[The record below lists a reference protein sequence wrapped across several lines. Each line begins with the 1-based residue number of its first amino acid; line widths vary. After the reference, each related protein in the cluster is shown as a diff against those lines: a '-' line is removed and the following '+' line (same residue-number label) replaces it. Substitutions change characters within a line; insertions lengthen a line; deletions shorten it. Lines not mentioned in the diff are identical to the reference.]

1 MLTADE
7 RIENAEAALVDL
19 SNKYNERAT
28 DDEIEAVR
36 SEIFDEDL
44 KDLLNRI
51 LALEK
56 TLGIVSE
63 IIATAQGK

>member
-56 TLGIVSE
+56 TLGIISE